1 MRRLLVLLLVLTPL
15 AAPATPVG
23 AQGFSCDAPIV
34 GDLPDDQRAE
44 ITDLVEAAEQVGYD
58 VHLLYVDDQ
67 AHAVAGDLI
76 RACPALQPAADDDTA
91 SVAPDAVV
99 MVFARNGDAVVRVG
113 PRAAIASGDGPSLT
127 SAVGDLVRAGDL
139 VGAVAHVIGNPPD
152 IRPEVVGDIPS
163 APPLVI
169 DDATTCDQ
177 PVLGGD
183 AYGDGE
189 AALVQAVEDL
199 AALGIQMRVRHLRR
213 GPAVG
218 LHDWVSTMRQS
229 GTCPQWFDGESVAPW
244 HLLVVT
250 GPATGGIGDVR
261 SFHGVRAP
269 SLYALRGP
277 VALHDIMT
285 TAEAGRWPAAAEL
298 IAAALTTTAA
308 GQLERDTDPAERG
321 GLGCVASVDDLWLLD
336 DASTGPVHRALHE
349 IETHGAQAYARV
361 LRGTPD
367 GLDRWFQS
375 HVQDCEGW
383 GTAGVPAPD
392 LLVLA
397 VDLSSGRVM
406 TYHGADWVGLQS
418 VQEAVAASVRGPVA
432 SGAVVDGL
440 AAGLQVLQQAIEEGH
455 HQQGPATG
463 RPEDGQTAGGP
474 TADDDRASRDR
485 DLGADPARVPA
496 LLVMA
501 LGAGVAAAIAPREG
515 RRRWT
520 GLRGGVRTQA
530 EEVRERLGAAQVR
543 RDTLDPSPSPADP
556 LTTALD
562 QAALEAEGAVASLPA
577 TAGGRDR
584 PPRLRPILRRSTE
597 QLHRD
602 LRAARRARGAVSVLE
617 SRLAA
622 VSRLMIHTAADRRR
636 AAHLAEE
643 VGAAIRRVADTPLAP
658 GPQVQVLEARH
669 RRTVERV
676 AEAGRALAAGE
687 VTAGDAT
694 LQEAMAELTAMEED
708 AAALRAQLGMLAQR
722 LLDLPEQVEV
732 VRDRVPR
739 ALRALDGLLARWSP
753 TVAAALTLPG
763 EVARELLAEV
773 DAASP
778 HLDPADGIE
787 GLDGATVARA
797 VEVVDA
803 LAGWVAEV
811 AELDARVANA
821 TAALPQLH
829 IAARHALDSAAW
841 ITGASHGRVDPA
853 HGVRLA
859 DAEAAWA
866 TVSHELAGGR
876 PDPLGCAATLQEV
889 ARTAEEVRQAV
900 SEARHL
906 VV

>member
-1 MRRLLVLLLVLTPL
+1 MTR
-15 AAPATPVG
+15 
-23 AQGFSCDAPIV
+23 S
-34 GDLPDDQRAE
+34 
-44 ITDLVEAAEQVGYD
+44 
-58 VHLLYVDDQ
+58 
-67 AHAVAGDLI
+67 
-76 RACPALQPAADDDTA
+76 
-91 SVAPDAVV
+91 
-99 MVFARNGDAVVRVG
+99 
-113 PRAAIASGDGPSLT
+113 SLT
-127 SAVGDLVRAGDL
+127 SPVGDLVRAGDL
-139 VGAVAHVIGNPPD
+139 TGAVALVIGDPPD

-177 PVLGGD
+177 PVLGGE

-199 AALGIQMRVRHLRR
+199 AAMGIQMRVRYLRR
-213 GPAVG
+213 APAVG
-218 LHDWVSTMRQS
+218 LDDWATAVRQS

-250 GPATGGIGDVR
+250 GPGTAGVNGVQPLGAVR
-261 SFHGVRAP
+261 SFNGVRAP
-269 SLYALRGP
+269 GLYTLRGP

-285 TAEAGRWPAAAEL
+285 TAEEGRWPAAAEL

-321 GLGCVASVDDLWLLD
+321 GLGCVASVDDFWLLD
-336 DASTGPVHRALHE
+336 DAPTGPVHRALYG

-375 HVQDCEGW
+375 HVQACEGW

-397 VDLSSGRVM
+397 VDLSSGQVM

-418 VQEAVAASVRGPVA
+418 VQEAVATAVRGPVG

-440 AAGLQVLQQAIEEGH
+440 AAGLQVLQQAIEEGQ
-455 HQQGPATG
+455 HQQGPAADRPGDEDDTDEHDTG
-463 RPEDGQTAGGP
+463 EHDTEAGQPADGQ
-474 TADDDRASRDR
+474 ADEDDRASRDR

-501 LGAGVAAAIAPREG
+501 LGAGIAAAIAPGEG
-515 RRRWT
+515 RRRWRS
-520 GLRGGVRTQA
+520 LRAGVASQA
-530 EEVRERLGAAQVR
+530 EEVREQLGAAQAR
-543 RDTLDPSPSPADP
+543 RDSLDPPPSPADP

-562 QAALEAEGAVASLPA
+562 QAAREAAEAVASLPA
-577 TAGGRDR
+577 AARGRDR
-584 PPRLRPILRRSTE
+584 PPRLRATLRRGTE

-602 LRAARRARGAVSVLE
+602 LRAARRARSAVSVLE

-622 VSRLMIHTAADRRR
+622 MSRLMVHTSADRRR
-636 AAHLAEE
+636 AEDQAEE
-643 VGAAIRRVADTPLAP
+643 VAAAIRRAAATPLAP
-658 GPQVQVLEARH
+658 GPQVQMLQARH
-669 RRTVERV
+669 RQA
-676 AEAGRALAAGE
+676 AELVGAAGAALAAGE
-687 VTAGDAT
+687 VTAGEAA
-694 LQEAMAELTAMEED
+694 LQEGVAELTATEED
-708 AAALRAQLGMLAQR
+708 AAALQAQLAMLAQR
-722 LLDLPEQVEV
+722 LQDLPEQVEV